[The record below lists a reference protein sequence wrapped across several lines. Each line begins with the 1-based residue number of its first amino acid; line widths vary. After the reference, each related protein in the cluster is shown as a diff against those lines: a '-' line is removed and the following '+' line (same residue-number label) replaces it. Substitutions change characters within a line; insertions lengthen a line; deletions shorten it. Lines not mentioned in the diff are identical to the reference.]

1 MGQKILT
8 NFLFWPGNR
17 MMKFRLMK
25 SRIMKYR
32 ITYWI
37 ILSFKKTLLFQYFFL
52 IFRDFL
58 EMFNRG
64 QDNTELLTK
73 DTIIDD
79 AKILSEQKESRLNKD
94 LSQLKKDLTRIDS
107 NRLEKGAEMKATATT
122 KSNAKDDMK
131 VHSDQRRLQSQNIG
145 RPLTLC
151 RGKIFV
157 MQHLFFLSY

>member
-1 MGQKILT
+1 M
-8 NFLFWPGNR
+8 
-17 MMKFRLMK
+17 
-25 SRIMKYR
+25 
-32 ITYWI
+32 
-37 ILSFKKTLLFQYFFL
+37 FK
-52 IFRDFL
+52 
-58 EMFNRG
+58 RG

-131 VHSDQRRLQSQNIG
+131 VPVTIVIAKYRSSANALSRQEFRYVGH
-145 RPLTLC
+145 LC
-151 RGKIFV
+151 KALG
-157 MQHLFFLSY
+157 LLSY